1 MPVDIKTEEIIKN
14 ITKSLA
20 EVYKSYSESIGDEN
34 TVNTSIFELNNLR
47 SIAEDGIPYFG
58 VIETNPL
65 GFQFSY
71 SNLDP
76 QYVSLTSGQIGY
88 KGQILTINAQKIGLK
103 KSFSSSFSTSHV
115 YGIVLGISQTEL
127 DKTNQQLFSS
137 ITELANIGATQLK
150 VKDIAVASNLGFP
163 LQAYIG
169 SVFVEFS
176 GINGEYLTISS
187 ALSQA
192 IQLGTPVSF
201 LYQTKIN
208 AISGPAVTT
217 VSLNPADFT
226 YFPIIPKT
234 YIEIGRILVQ
244 NPQSPYLTNVS
255 QCLRTAVDYPQLT
268 SANPLLGNDVDRGKI
283 LAACTNA
290 IQELDNV
297 SPTSVIN
304 SVIQSLISYTNK
316 KITSSSITS
325 TFKKFWSEQP
335 FRSTNLYGIGS
346 NFSGIERFEFDDN
359 FKKAYYEITNNDLIH
374 TFAIFRGD
382 LYDSTRSIITN
393 SNVTGLTSS
402 INNSHVYDSSLGTG
416 SYVYGVSAVTNA
428 GETNTTSTS
437 IICKS
442 NSVNYFIN
450 ELTWNTAN
458 NAVFYHVYKRSSSNS
473 VNVDS
478 RLSNAYEIVG
488 VPQFTNTQISPTT
501 NYLLTSQYVALKFI
515 PVNSNAGSSSTLYC
529 GGVDVNFWRSGT
541 SIINS
546 TDGFDIYICSD
557 NAGNPNRSSKLS
569 STTRMQYRDF
579 PTASLISTI
588 AFESGANLTKNST
601 YWIVLEYN
609 AVSNPINVFRLASVS
624 TGTNLA
630 KTSSDGNTWSALSN
644 TEIYLKPKGYLDFGR
659 TTISSVNKGIKLTK
673 QISNK
678 ASRLSVYVP
687 PVDNL
692 ETISDPKYD
701 LTGKLVSSAST
712 NTNIS
717 NDLIVTVIAKNGE
730 NGTSKTLTATIS
742 KNTPRNTRIL
752 LGTTTDLFDRVE
764 DVYINPGNNLT
775 TYSNGL
781 VDWSIYDLITIETI
795 P

>member
-47 SIAEDGIPYFG
+47 SVAEDGIPYFG

-71 SNLDP
+71 STLDP

-103 KSFSSSFSTSHV
+103 KSFSTSFSSTHV
-115 YGIVLGISQTEL
+115 YGIVLGISQAEL
-127 DKTNQQLFSS
+127 DKTNQQLYSS
-137 ITELANIGATQLK
+137 VTELANIGATQIK
-150 VKDIAVASNLGFP
+150 VKDITVASNLGFP
-163 LQAYIG
+163 LQAYLG
-169 SVFVEFS
+169 SVFVEFT

-192 IQLGTPVSF
+192 VQLGTPVSF
-201 LYQTKIN
+201 LYQTKIT

-244 NPQSPYLTNVS
+244 NPQSPYITNVS

-268 SANPLLGNDVDRGKI
+268 SANPLLGNDTDRGKI

-290 IQELDNV
+290 IQELDNINP
-297 SPTSVIN
+297 SSVIN

-316 KITSSSITS
+316 KITSSAVTS

-335 FRSTNLYGIGS
+335 FRATNLYGIGS
-346 NFSGIERFEFDDN
+346 NFSGVERFEFDDN
-359 FKKAYYEITNNDLIH
+359 FKKAYYEITNNDLTH

-382 LYDSTRSIITN
+382 LFDSTRSIITN
-393 SNVTGLTSS
+393 SNITGLTSS
-402 INNSHVYDSSLGTG
+402 TNNSHAYDSSLGTG

-442 NSVNYFIN
+442 NTVNYFIN
-450 ELTWNTAN
+450 ELTWNSAAN
-458 NAVFYHVYKRSSSNS
+458 SVFYHVYKRSSSNS
-473 VNVDS
+473 VNIDS
-478 RLSNAYEIVG
+478 RLSNPYEIVG
-488 VPQFTNTQISPTT
+488 TPQFTNTQITPTT
-501 NYLLTSQYVALKFI
+501 NYLLSSQYIALKFI
-515 PVNSNAGSSSTLYC
+515 PVNSNAGSSSNLYC
-529 GGVDVNFWRSGT
+529 GGVDINFWRSGT
-541 SIINS
+541 SIVNL

-579 PTASLISTI
+579 PTASTISTI

-630 KTSSDGNTWSALSN
+630 KTSSDGNTWSALPN
-644 TEIYLKPKGYLDFGR
+644 AEIYFKPKGYLDYGR
-659 TTISSVNKGIKLTK
+659 TTMSSVNKGIKLTK
-673 QISNK
+673 QIANK
-678 ASRLSVYVP
+678 AARLSVYVP

-701 LTGKLVSSAST
+701 LTGKLVSTTST
-712 NTNIS
+712 DTNIS

-730 NGTSKTLTATIS
+730 NGTPKTLTTTVT

-764 DVYINPGNNLT
+764 DVYVYPGNNLT

-781 VDWSIYDLITIETI
+781 VDWSIYDLITIETV

>member
-71 SNLDP
+71 SSLDP

-88 KGQILTINAQKIGLK
+88 KGQILTINAQKIGLR
-103 KSFSSSFSTSHV
+103 KSFSTSFSTSHV
-115 YGIVLGISQTEL
+115 YGIVLGISQSEL

-137 ITELANIGATQLK
+137 VTELANIGATQIK
-150 VKDIAVASNLGFP
+150 VKDISVASNLGFP

-169 SVFVEFS
+169 SVFVEFT
-176 GINGEYLTISS
+176 GINGDYLTISS
-187 ALSQA
+187 ALSQS

-201 LYQTKIN
+201 LYQTKIT

-217 VSLNPADFT
+217 VSLNPADFN

-244 NPQSPYLTNVS
+244 NPQSPYLANVS

-268 SANPLLGNDVDRGKI
+268 STNPLLGNDVDRGKI

-297 SPTSVIN
+297 SPSSVIN

-316 KITSSSITS
+316 KITSSSVTS

-335 FRSTNLYGIGS
+335 FRATNLYGIGS
-346 NFSGIERFEFDDN
+346 NFSGVERFEFDDN
-359 FKKAYYEITNNDLIH
+359 FKKAYYEITNNDLVH

-382 LYDSTRSIITN
+382 LYDSTRAIITN
-393 SNVTGLTSS
+393 SIVTGLTSS
-402 INNSHVYDSSLGTG
+402 TNNSHAYDSSLGTG

-442 NSVNYFIN
+442 NTINYFIN
-450 ELTWNTAN
+450 ELNWNNAN

-473 VNVDS
+473 VNIDS
-478 RLSNAYEIVG
+478 RLSNPYEIVG
-488 VPQFTNTQISPTT
+488 TPQFTNTTITPST
-501 NYLLTSQYVALKFI
+501 NYLLSSQYIALKFI
-515 PVNSNAGSSSTLYC
+515 PVNSNAGSSNTLYC

-541 SIINS
+541 SIVNS

-579 PTASLISTI
+579 PTTTSISTI

-609 AVSNPINVFRLASVS
+609 VASSPINVFRLASVS

-630 KTSSDGNTWSALSN
+630 KISSNGSTWSSLAN
-644 TEIYLKPKGYLDFGR
+644 TEIYFKPKGYLDFGR
-659 TTISSVNKGIKLTK
+659 TLISSVNKGIKLTK
-673 QISNK
+673 QIANK

-692 ETISDPKYD
+692 ETSSDPKYD
-701 LTGKLVSSAST
+701 LSGKLVSTAST

-730 NGTSKTLTATIS
+730 NGTPKTLSATVS

-764 DVYINPGNNLT
+764 DVYVSPGNNLT

-781 VDWSIYDLITIETI
+781 VDWSIYDLITIETV

>member
-34 TVNTSIFELNNLR
+34 TANTSIFELNNLR

-65 GFQFSY
+65 SFQFSY
-71 SNLDP
+71 SSLDP

-88 KGQILTINAQKIGLK
+88 KGQILTINSQKIGLK
-103 KSFSSSFSTSHV
+103 KSFSTSFSASHV
-115 YGIVLGISQTEL
+115 YGIVLGISQSEL
-127 DKTNQQLFSS
+127 DKTSQQLFSS
-137 ITELANIGATQLK
+137 VTEQANIGSTQIK
-150 VKDIAVASNLGFP
+150 VKDISVASNLGFP

-169 SVFVEFS
+169 SVFVEFT

-217 VSLNPADFT
+217 VSLNPVDFT

-268 SANPLLGNDVDRGKI
+268 SANPLLGNDTDRGRI
-283 LAACTNA
+283 LSACTNA

-297 SPTSVIN
+297 SPSSVIN

-335 FRSTNLYGIGS
+335 FRATNLYGIGS

-382 LYDSTRSIITN
+382 LFDSTRSIITN
-393 SNVTGLTSS
+393 SNVTGLTSNT
-402 INNSHVYDSSLGTG
+402 NNSSVYDSSLGTG

-442 NSVNYFIN
+442 NTVSYFIN
-450 ELTWNTAN
+450 ELTWNTAT

-478 RLSNAYEIVG
+478 RLSNPYEIVG
-488 VPQFTNTQISPTT
+488 IPQFTNTQISPTT
-501 NYLLTSQYVALKFI
+501 NYLLTSQYIALKFI
-515 PVNSNAGSSSTLYC
+515 PANSNAGSSSTLYC
-529 GGVDVNFWRSGT
+529 GGVDLNFWRSGA

-546 TDGFDIYICSD
+546 TDGFEVYICSD
-557 NAGNPNRSSKLS
+557 NSGNPNRSSKLS

-579 PTASLISTI
+579 PTASAITTI

-624 TGTNLA
+624 TGTNLT
-630 KTSSDGNTWSALSN
+630 KTSSDGNTWSAVSGN
-644 TEIYLKPKGYLDFGR
+644 EIYFKPKGYLDYGR
-659 TTISSVNKGIKLTK
+659 ITMSSVNKGIKLTK

-678 ASRLSVYVP
+678 ASRLSVYIP
-687 PVDNL
+687 PVDTL

-730 NGTSKTLTATIS
+730 NGIPKTLTTTVT

-752 LGTTTDLFDRVE
+752 LGTTADLFDRVE
-764 DVYINPGNNLT
+764 DVYVYPGNNLT
-775 TYSNGL
+775 TFSNGL
-781 VDWSIYDLITIETI
+781 VDWSIYDLITIETV

>member
-47 SIAEDGIPYFG
+47 SVAEDGIPYFG

-71 SNLDP
+71 STLDP

-103 KSFSSSFSTSHV
+103 KSFSTSFSSTHV
-115 YGIVLGISQTEL
+115 YGIVLGISQSEL

-137 ITELANIGATQLK
+137 VTELANIGSTQIK
-150 VKDIAVASNLGFP
+150 VKDISVASNLGFP
-163 LQAYIG
+163 LQAYLG
-169 SVFVEFS
+169 SAFVEFT
-176 GINGEYLTISS
+176 GVNGEYLTISS
-187 ALSQA
+187 ALSQTV
-192 IQLGTPVSF
+192 QLGTPVSF
-201 LYQTKIN
+201 LYQTKIT

-244 NPQSPYLTNVS
+244 NPQSPYITNVS
-255 QCLRTAVDYPQLT
+255 QCLRTAVDYPQLS
-268 SANPLLGNDVDRGKI
+268 SANPLLGNDTDRGKI

-290 IQELDNV
+290 IQELDSV
-297 SPTSVIN
+297 SPSSVIN

-316 KITSSSITS
+316 KITSSAITS

-335 FRSTNLYGIGS
+335 FRATNLYGIGS

-382 LYDSTRSIITN
+382 LFDSTRSIITN

-402 INNSHVYDSSLGTG
+402 VNNSNIYDSSLGTG

-442 NSVNYFIN
+442 NAVNYFIN
-450 ELTWNTAN
+450 ELTWNSAT

-473 VNVDS
+473 VNIDS
-478 RLSNAYEIVG
+478 RLSNPYEIVG
-488 VPQFTNTQISPTT
+488 TPQFTNTQIVPTT
-501 NYLLTSQYVALKFI
+501 NYLLSTQYIALKFI

-529 GGVDVNFWRSGT
+529 GGVDLNFWRSGA

-546 TDGFDIYICSD
+546 TDGFEVYICSD

-579 PTASLISTI
+579 PTASSITTL

-609 AVSNPINVFRLASVS
+609 AASNPVNVFRLASIS

-644 TEIYLKPKGYLDFGR
+644 NEIYFKPKGYLDYGR

-678 ASRLSVYVP
+678 ASRLSVYIP

-730 NGTSKTLTATIS
+730 NGTPKTLTTTVT

-764 DVYINPGNNLT
+764 DVYVYPGNNLT

-781 VDWSIYDLITIETI
+781 VDWSIYDLITIETV